1 MPTRSTAA
9 GRPQIPTI
17 ACVNCAETPLGV
29 GFGRL
34 VRALQKF
41 VDDHLAPVWGTPAK
55 LVMARKPPRGA
66 WVLVFLESAD
76 KKHAKDFG
84 YHQFFKGQPI
94 ARVFVGT
101 ITISGKEPLSL
112 VASHELAEMLVNPG
126 CNLWARGPG
135 NRLYSYEIC
144 DAVEEEIF
152 EIDRLAMSDFVYPA
166 YFEAQHKPKSA
177 QFDHL
182 KRITRPFQL
191 LNKGYA
197 RVRKGEKPKTIFGS
211 KPKERHFATEDRHL
225 HRTESM
231 G

>member
-1 MPTRSTAA
+1 MPTRSRATA
-9 GRPQIPTI
+9 RPQVPTI
-17 ACVNCAETPLGV
+17 ACIYEAETPLGV
-29 GFGRL
+29 DFDKL
-34 VRALQKF
+34 IRALQKF

-55 LVMARKPPRGA
+55 LVKATKPPRGA

-76 KKHAKDFG
+76 RKHLGDFA

-94 ARVFVGT
+94 ARVFVGST
-101 ITISGKEPLSL
+101 IGKEPISL

-126 CNLWARGPG
+126 CNLWALGRG

-144 DAVEEEIF
+144 DAVEEEKF
-152 EIDRLAMSDFVYPA
+152 KIDRLAMSDFVYPA
-166 YFEAQHKPKSA
+166 YFEVHRKPKSA

-191 LNKGYA
+191 LNRGYA
-197 RVRKGEKPKTIFGS
+197 RVRKGEKPTTKTGS
-211 KPKERHFATEDRHL
+211 PPKRRRFLKEDRRL

-231 G
+231 R

>member
-1 MPTRSTAA
+1 MPGRSTAA
-9 GRPQIPTI
+9 LRPEVPTI
-17 ACVNCAETPLGV
+17 ACINRAETPLGV
-29 GFGRL
+29 DFDKL
-34 VRALQKF
+34 IRALQTF
-41 VDDHLAPVWGTPAK
+41 VDRHLASVWGTRAK
-55 LVMARKPPRGA
+55 LIKAKKPPRGA
-66 WVLVFLESAD
+66 WVLVFLESAK

-101 ITISGKEPLSL
+101 INGKEPISL

-126 CNLWARGPG
+126 CNLWARGRG

-144 DAVEEEIF
+144 DAVEEEMF

-166 YFEAQHKPKSA
+166 YFEAQRKPNSA

-197 RVRKGEKPKTIFGS
+197 RVRKGEKPETVFGS
-211 KPKERHFATEDRHL
+211 TPKQRHFATEDRRL
-225 HRTESM
+225 HRTDSM
-231 G
+231 R

>member
-9 GRPQIPTI
+9 ARPQIPTV
-17 ACVNCAETPLGV
+17 ACINRAETPLGV
-29 GFGRL
+29 DFDKL
-34 VRALQKF
+34 VRGLQKF

-55 LVMARKPPRGA
+55 LVKATKPPRGA

-76 KKHAKDFG
+76 KKHLKDFG

-94 ARVFVGT
+94 ARVFVGST
-101 ITISGKEPLSL
+101 IGKEPISL

-126 CNLWARGPG
+126 CNLWALGRG

-144 DAVEEEIF
+144 DAVEEEKF
-152 EIDRLAMSDFVYPA
+152 KIDRLAMSDFVYPA
-166 YFEAQHKPKSA
+166 YFEGHRKPKSA

-191 LNKGYA
+191 LKRGYA
-197 RVRKGEKPKTIFGS
+197 RVRKGEKPKSMFGTT
-211 KPKERHFATEDRHL
+211 PKQRHFAKEDRRL

-231 G
+231 R